1 MYVCK
6 GGPGSKKG
14 RIVDDLANAYGFRFI
29 NVEDIVFQE
38 LPRKL
43 AHIVKIGSVQEL
55 RDILEVGDTL
65 LCC

>member
-1 MYVCK
+1 M
-6 GGPGSKKG
+6 
-14 RIVDDLANAYGFRFI
+14 DDLANAYGFRFI